1 MQLDSFI
8 CVVYG
13 DFHAIKAELSSFWQ
27 RSFGSQSLK
36 YYDVLLYRKDLLT
49 LSSRWRLPIMTTF
62 MYFPLHWR
70 LLYNSVFWVT
80 WGCCYQAITYCQWKH
95 VFNVSLILCLRI
107 WAIARVVDISEVY
120 IHFTWFFILASE
132 RIFISVTS
140 LLCFLLLIM
149 LTLFKLAA

>member
-1 MQLDSFI
+1 MQLGSFI

-13 DFHAIKAELSSFWQ
+13 DFRATKAELSSFWQ
-27 RSFGSQSLK
+27 RPFGSQSLK
-36 YYDVLLYRKDLLT
+36 YYDVLLYRKDLFT

-62 MYFPLHWR
+62 MYFPLHLR

-80 WGCCYQAITYCQWKH
+80 LGCCYQAICHWKH

-107 WAIARVVDISEVY
+107 YTIARVAAISEVY

-140 LLCFLLLIM
+140 LLCLFLLIM